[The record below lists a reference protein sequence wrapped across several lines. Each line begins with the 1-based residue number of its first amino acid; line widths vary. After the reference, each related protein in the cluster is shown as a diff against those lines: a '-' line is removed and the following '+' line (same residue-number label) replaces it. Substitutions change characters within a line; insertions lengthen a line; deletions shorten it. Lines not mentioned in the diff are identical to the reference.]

1 MTENKYHIH
10 VGIFGCLGIQLTTE
24 KQKARLGTLACLR
37 VHAPGARLG
46 STPNSSSRKASLP
59 SVSDYDTSAN
69 IPFSTLDIII
79 GGSTIG
85 ELSEE
90 TNIH

>member
-10 VGIFGCLGIQLTTE
+10 VGIFDSLGIQLTTE

-46 STPNSSSRKASLP
+46 STPNSSSRTVSAFRAFKATFIAWRILLMNSH
-59 SVSDYDTSAN
+59 
-69 IPFSTLDIII
+69 FMSTFMY
-79 GGSTIG
+79 
-85 ELSEE
+85 LS
-90 TNIH
+90 

>member
-46 STPNSSSRKASLP
+46 STPNSSSR
-59 SVSDYDTSAN
+59 
-69 IPFSTLDIII
+69 TLYK
-79 GGSTIG
+79 S
-85 ELSEE
+85 
-90 TNIH
+90 